1 MQAVLDEAIEH
12 YQRDKFLD
20 EVNAAYATLRNDAVA
35 WKEELAERALWDNAI
50 ADGLKSQMSD
60 SKPNRGDV
68 WSINLDPTIGREQA
82 GVRPALIVSV
92 DKFNHGPA
100 DLVVVLP
107 ITSQNKNQPI
117 HVPVKPPEGGLS
129 TLSFIKCD
137 DIRSVSKQRLRQF
150 YGTVSTHTIAE
161 VEKRIRILLNL

>member
-1 MQAVLDEAIEH
+1 
-12 YQRDKFLD
+12 
-20 EVNAAYATLRNDAVA
+20 
-35 WKEELAERALWDNAI
+35 
-50 ADGLKSQMSD
+50 MSD
-60 SKPNRGDV
+60 SQPNRGDV
-68 WSINLDPTIGREQA
+68 WSIDLDPTIGREQA

-117 HVPVKPPEGGLS
+117 HVLVNPPEGGLP

-150 YGTVSTHTIAE
+150 YGAVSTHTIAE
-161 VEKRIRILLNL
+161 VERRIRILLSL